1 MGIQHPPLPEKNN
14 NQQMMVLIGCSE
26 KWRGK
31 QGRCA
36 ERGKTAVG
44 VQQSLSSH
52 QQKLVGSLD
61 NNDDKKYTTNKQQMM
76 AVDNGW
82 DGRGHVRK

>member
-1 MGIQHPPLPEKNN
+1 VPF
-14 NQQMMVLIGCSE
+14 GCSE

-36 ERGKTAVG
+36 ERRKTAG
-44 VQQSLSSH
+44 EVQRSPSSH

-61 NNDDKKYTTNKQQMM
+61 NDDDKTYFTNK
-76 AVDNGW
+76 
-82 DGRGHVRK
+82 